1 MGVTTMIP
9 DATIGQL
16 RSEAV
21 ERWGEIWDPA
31 ATRTRVLMMMP
42 RKERKLY
49 EMHGE
54 LVEHGQP
61 VVSMFHRPR
70 AEAVLLEEQG
80 LNPRDASFL
89 FVDLASSDLGRWLQ
103 HLVTTEGWLRS
114 TLDLHPVPFEL
125 GLPTQ
130 RRFEA
135 ERLLLF
141 RHPSLPNIERY
152 HLPFP
157 LDVLPGKAY
166 VSLPARAAAEH
177 ARQQAEVLGVGR
189 LEQPE
194 PVSEAPVP
202 NPAPAPSDAEG
213 EVAAQVVAA
222 DSDTVPVPLPAHDPA
237 ERDETL
243 LENVSRRVDE
253 AIEEMVGAD
262 GKADTNPS
270 IDAPALEVPLP
281 STEAE
286 GDASPSPPTSDDAP
300 TAPTDNA
307 DTPTPEDV
315 SLPVTEE
322 DDMPAV
328 EREFRDLVTE
338 LMAAGVEP
346 GAMMDDPRWEDL
358 NERAVAA
365 GVDSWGIFVGMMEQQ
380 G

>member
-21 ERWGEIWDPA
+21 ERWGDIWDPA

-189 LEQPE
+189 LERPE

-262 GKADTNPS
+262 GKADADPL

-307 DTPTPEDV
+307 DTPTHEDV
-315 SLPVTEE
+315 SLPAAEE

>member
-21 ERWGEIWDPA
+21 ERWGDIWDPA

-189 LEQPE
+189 LERPE

-222 DSDTVPVPLPAHDPA
+222 DSDTVPVPLPAQDPA

-262 GKADTNPS
+262 GKADADPS

-281 STEAE
+281 STEAV
-286 GDASPSPPTSDDAP
+286 GDAPPSPPASDDAP

-307 DTPTPEDV
+307 DTPTHEDV
-315 SLPVTEE
+315 GLPATEE